1 MNLFRTTAAVLAFS
15 TVLLTLPVKA
25 EEMEQGG
32 SATTMD
38 NHQNVSGSTIYT
50 ADAPNGFVMMGDL
63 LIARPLLIAATIIGS
78 AAFIV
83 SYPFSLMGGNVGE
96 SAQSLIGDPM
106 REAFVRCLG
115 CDSSNSN
122 FQK

>member
-1 MNLFRTTAAVLAFS
+1 MNLFRATAVVLAFS
-15 TVLLTLPVKA
+15 TALLILPAQADEVVQDA
-25 EEMEQGG
+25 
-32 SATTMD
+32 SVRSMD
-38 NHQNVSGSTIYT
+38 SQQNVSGNTIYN
-50 ADAPNGFVMMGDL
+50 ANAPNGFVMMGDL
-63 LIARPLLIAATIIGS
+63 LIARPLLIAATILGS

-115 CDSSNSN
+115 CDSSNSSYPN
-122 FQK
+122 